1 MQQTLRLPL
10 RAPVALVSMKETTLM
25 EHADTGTF
33 HFANANSRQT
43 CFTVHNVSGAHAL
56 TLGEGVDVG
65 ILDHLFA
72 MDRHTDLY
80 ASGRDFVG
88 NAGSLAESEGHGFWM
103 ASVVR
108 EIAPKC
114 RIHALNVF
122 DKDPDSFS
130 AAIAAAVRWA
140 ASNGIN
146 VLTCSH
152 GMYAYNARRA
162 DVDAAVAGA
171 VDLGVA
177 TCFLHYDHEANMLPY
192 GVFPYLSGYARTPDL
207 NVWHYDYSVLF
218 CDQYREFLGR
228 SEPPRSGNDI
238 PFFSMSST
246 AAATGAFVAL
256 LMALKPELPPQDYRK
271 ILIDTSYAWSYE
283 GVATFETGESP
294 RVADVGRAAALLSG
308 RKGRP

>member
-1 MQQTLRLPL
+1 MGDP
-10 RAPVALVSMKETTLM
+10 
-25 EHADTGTF
+25 DTGTLF
-33 HFANANSRQT
+33 FPNANTRKTLFS
-43 CFTVHNVSGAHAL
+43 VHNVSDAHAL

-65 ILDHLFA
+65 ILDWLFA
-72 MDRHTDLY
+72 MNRHPDLY
-80 ASGRDFVG
+80 ASGRDFAG
-88 NAGSLAESEGHGFWM
+88 NAGSLAEREGHGFWM

-122 DKDPDSFS
+122 DKNPDSFS
-130 AAIAAAVRWA
+130 AAISAAVTWA

-162 DVDAAVAGA
+162 DVDAAVASA
-171 VDLGVA
+171 VDLGVT

-192 GVFPYLSGYARTPDL
+192 GVFPYRSREYARTPDL

-218 CDQYREFLGR
+218 CAQYIEFLAR
-228 SEPPRSGNDI
+228 TEPPQSGNDI

-256 LMALKPELPPQDYRK
+256 LMALKPGLLPQDYRR

-294 RVADVGRAAALLSG
+294 RVVDIGRAAALLSG
-308 RKGRP
+308 R